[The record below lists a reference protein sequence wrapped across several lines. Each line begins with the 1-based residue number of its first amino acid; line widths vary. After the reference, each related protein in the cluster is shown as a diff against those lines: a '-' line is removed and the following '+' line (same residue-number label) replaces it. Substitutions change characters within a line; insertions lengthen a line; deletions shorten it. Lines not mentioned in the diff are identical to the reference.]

1 MNRKSRLNRQE
12 VQYFTSGTF
21 LLQIKKKGMKSMF
34 EKVQSIIAEQLGV
47 SVDSVTLD
55 SSLVEDLG
63 ADSLD
68 MVELIMAFSD
78 EFDIDIPD
86 DAAEGIA
93 TVGDVVDYLKK
104 NS

>member
-1 MNRKSRLNRQE
+1 
-12 VQYFTSGTF
+12 
-21 LLQIKKKGMKSMF
+21 MF

-47 SVDSVTLD
+47 SVDSVKAD

-93 TVGDVVDYLKK
+93 TVGDVVEYLKK

>member
-1 MNRKSRLNRQE
+1 
-12 VQYFTSGTF
+12 
-21 LLQIKKKGMKSMF
+21 MF

-47 SVDSVTLD
+47 SADSVTAD

-93 TVGDVVDYLKK
+93 TVGDVVEYLKK

>member
-1 MNRKSRLNRQE
+1 
-12 VQYFTSGTF
+12 
-21 LLQIKKKGMKSMF
+21 MF

-47 SVDSVTLD
+47 NADSVTTD

-86 DAAEGIA
+86 DAAEGIV
-93 TVGDVVDYLKK
+93 TVGDVVEYLKK

>member
-1 MNRKSRLNRQE
+1 
-12 VQYFTSGTF
+12 
-21 LLQIKKKGMKSMF
+21 MF

-47 SVDSVTLD
+47 NVDSVTAD

-93 TVGDVVDYLKK
+93 TVGDVVEYLKK